1 MRAFLDFC
9 CSLETAH
16 AWTRRPFQRK
26 LAVPTFGRGVFV
38 ASYLLRAEQA
48 TFGFLLAKMKAG
60 PSARGSSGRPSEV
73 KPRCCTNPAALGP
86 PSRSPGR
93 ARGRLAGREQDYW
106 GQRAAERPT
115 TATGTPGFAPPRRP
129 LLSPSP
135 PRSLP
140 PSPAGPA
147 RGSGRP
153 GAGKG
158 SRPGGGEDG
167 GRGPGTAA
175 PPSGRHPGGAPR
187 RLGALPARPAAG
199 SPAGEAGRSL
209 FPAGGRATMAGR
221 KEAGRRQG
229 RDTGRRAWRREGK
242 GRGTLGKGRQLE
254 EESAEGPQLPRRDPG
269 TPPTPPPGPGRARRS
284 PAGAERGGRRGASP
298 LRYLP
303 PDSVR
308 PEQPAP
314 GGLAGVTARV
324 FKERV
329 SYSRGAVGTGRCF
342 SVLVAGFES

>member
-48 TFGFLLAKMKAG
+48 TFGFLLAKIKAG
-60 PSARGSSGRPSEV
+60 PSARGSGGRPSEV

-147 RGSGRP
+147 PGEREAGCGQGEQARRWGRWRP
-153 GAGKG
+153 GAGN
-158 SRPGGGEDG
+158 
-167 GRGPGTAA
+167 RGPPQRPPPRRGPAA
-175 PPSGRHPGGAPR
+175 PRGPSCPPSGRKPRGGGGPEPLPGRWEGDNGR
-187 RLGALPARPAAG
+187 EEGSREAAG
-199 SPAGEAGRSL
+199 PGHR
-209 FPAGGRATMAGR
+209 T
-221 KEAGRRQG
+221 QG
-229 RDTGRRAWRREGK
+229 LAKGGK
-242 GRGTLGKGRQLE
+242 GKRDARKGATTRGGE
-254 EESAEGPQLPRRDPG
+254 RRG
-269 TPPTPPPGPGRARRS
+269 AAAAPPGPGDAPHPTPRAGS
-284 PAGAERGGRRGASP
+284 GPAEPRGGRAGRPPGSFASA
-298 LRYLP
+298 
-303 PDSVR
+303 V
-308 PEQPAP
+308 PA
-314 GGLAGVTARV
+314 A
-324 FKERV
+324 
-329 SYSRGAVGTGRCF
+329 
-342 SVLVAGFES
+342 